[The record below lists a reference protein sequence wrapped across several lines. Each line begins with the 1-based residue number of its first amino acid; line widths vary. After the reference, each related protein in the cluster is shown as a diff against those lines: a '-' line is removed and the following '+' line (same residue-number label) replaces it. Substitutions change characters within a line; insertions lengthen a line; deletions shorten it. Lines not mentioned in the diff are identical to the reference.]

1 MQLKPIFIRK
11 EVLALAFSWQLSAI
25 FSNNFFKEKKKY
37 CYKKKEHCYKKQ
49 ISIANQ
55 MLITQLFITSP
66 RFLYSST
73 VYSDNGLYSFTSRKK
88 NIESSK

>member
-11 EVLALAFSWQLSAI
+11 EVLALACSWQLSEI

-37 CYKKKEHCYKKQ
+37 RYKKKKHCYKKQ
-49 ISIANQ
+49 IAIANQ
-55 MLITQLFITSP
+55 ILITQLFVTSP

-73 VYSDNGLYSFTSRKK
+73 VYSDKG
-88 NIESSK
+88 